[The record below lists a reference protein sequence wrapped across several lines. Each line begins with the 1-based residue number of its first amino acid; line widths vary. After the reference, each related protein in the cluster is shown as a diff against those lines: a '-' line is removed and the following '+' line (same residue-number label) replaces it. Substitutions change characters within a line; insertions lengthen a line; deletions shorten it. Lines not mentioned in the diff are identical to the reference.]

1 MFKLLYVYILKCKDG
16 TYYTGVTNNLEKR
29 IEEHNQGVNKD
40 SYTYNRRPVQLMYHE
55 KFTDFNLAI
64 RWEKRIKDW
73 SRKKK
78 EALIENNWDM
88 LKIEAACKNDTS
100 HSNYHK

>member
-1 MFKLLYVYILKCKDG
+1 
-16 TYYTGVTNNLEKR
+16 
-29 IEEHNQGVNKD
+29 
-40 SYTYNRRPVQLMYHE
+40 MYHE